1 MRNEHELRIYIY
13 ICAMLYNVYVC
24 KGAHQETPE
33 NVDRVESV
41 TQLLH

>member
-13 ICAMLYNVYVC
+13 AMLYNVYVC
-24 KGAHQETPE
+24 KGAQETPE
-33 NVDRVESV
+33 NVNRVESV